1 MTTELLAITML
12 VLLIIM
18 VISGMRLAFVMMFL
32 AVTFGFIY
40 RGPAIFNLFMKS
52 IFGKMSSEVL
62 IAVPLFVLMGS
73 ILEKSGATE
82 RLFGAVYQLFARL
95 KGGIAIVTILISTLF
110 AACTGVI
117 AASVTTMAIIALP
130 AMLKRKYNKALAC
143 GVVCAGGSLGIL
155 IPPSVMLVV
164 LGPMANLSVS
174 RLFAGAIFP
183 GLLLSTSYIIY
194 VIVKCLFDPKAA
206 PPIPSEEK
214 IKNRKVL
221 LLLTFLYLLPVTF
234 LLLAVI
240 GSILLGISSPTEAS
254 AMGVVG
260 AVLVALLYKNFN
272 LQTLKNS
279 LLETLKI
286 SSMVFYVIFGAS
298 MFTSVFLY
306 LGGGNIVENLL
317 LSIPLG
323 KWFILAVMMFIIFI
337 LGMLIDWIGIL
348 YIIIPIFMPI
358 VIKLG
363 FNPLWFALLV
373 CVNLQMSFLTP
384 PFAYS
389 IFFLKGVAP
398 PEVTTTDIYRGVT
411 PFVIIQ
417 IIVLVT
423 CILFP
428 QVILWLPKVT
438 LG

>member
-1 MTTELLAITML
+1 MTAELLAITML

-40 RGPAIFNLFMKS
+40 RGPAVFNLFMQN

-73 ILEKSGATE
+73 ILGKSGATE

-130 AMLKRKYNKALAC
+130 AMLKRKYDKSLAC

-183 GLLLSTSYIIY
+183 GLLLSTLYITYI
-194 VIVKCLFDPKAA
+194 IVKCLFDPKAA

-214 IKNRKVL
+214 IENRKVL
-221 LLLTFLYLLPVTF
+221 LLHAFLYLLPITF

-260 AVLVALLYKNFN
+260 AVLIALLYKNFN

-286 SSMVFYVIFGAS
+286 SSMVFYIIFGAS

-306 LGGGNIVENLL
+306 LGGGNVVENLL

-348 YIIIPIFMPI
+348 FIVVPIFFSI
-358 VIKLG
+358 VPKLG
-363 FNPLWFALLV
+363 IDPLWFGILI
-373 CVNLQMSFLTP
+373 CVNLQISFLSP
-384 PFAYS
+384 PFAYA

-398 PEVTTTDIYRGVT
+398 PEVTTADIYRGVI
-411 PFVIIQ
+411 PFIILQMIALVI
-417 IIVLVT
+417 